1 MGKSDTTVSD
11 GSAKGLKK
19 RFEWWVLFKGDRL
32 AITAGAVVVVF
43 ALAMVLVRLDA
54 VSVGPN
60 SRIPLVF
67 SGVIAG
73 LLTLITVTLTINQL
87 ILSQIFGTPRELSD
101 NLEGTRQFRKT
112 IEALADRHSAPTEP
126 ADFISLIGE
135 TLYERTTSLQGKIDA
150 AGTDRRDVS
159 GQLSDIVT
167 EADALRNVDADEMRS
182 IEVLEIFM
190 GSKYARNISTVDR
203 LQSAYPDRL
212 SEDARNDLDEVM
224 DLLEAVA
231 ITRQHY
237 KTLLLHQTLAQLSR
251 YITYFGA
258 CAIVISILVPLVY
271 RSNASPMI
279 DPQYLPWVA
288 SAGIAIGIAPLAVF
302 LAYILRIATISKFTL
317 SVGPFVPPAEKKRE
331 E

>member
-43 ALAMVLVRLDA
+43 ALAMVLVRLDV

-167 EADALRNVDADEMRS
+167 EADTLRNVDADEMRS

-203 LQSAYPDRL
+203 LQSAYADRL

-271 RSNASPMI
+271 RSNASSMI
-279 DPQYLPWVA
+279 DPQYLPWIA

-302 LAYILRIATISKFTL
+302 LAYILRIATVSKFTL

>member
-1 MGKSDTTVSD
+1 MGKSDTTVSG
-11 GSAKGLKK
+11 GSGEGLKT
-19 RFEWWVLFKGDRL
+19 RVEWWVLFKGDRL
-32 AITAGAVVVVF
+32 AVTAGAVVVVF
-43 ALAMVLVRLDA
+43 ALAMVLVRLDV
-54 VSVGPN
+54 VSVGPK
-60 SRIPLVF
+60 SYIPTVF
-67 SGVIAG
+67 GGMIAG
-73 LLTLITVTLTINQL
+73 LLTLVTVTLTINQL

-112 IEALADRHSAPTEP
+112 IEDIAGRHSAPTEP
-126 ADFISLIGE
+126 ADFVSLIGD
-135 TLYERTTSLQGKIDA
+135 TLYERTTNLQEKVDEVGA
-150 AGTDRRDVS
+150 DRQDIS
-159 GQLSDIVT
+159 GQLSDIVS
-167 EADALRNVDADEMRS
+167 EADTLRNIDANQMRG
-182 IEVLEIFM
+182 IEVLEIFT

-203 LQSAYPDRL
+203 LQGAYADRL

-258 CAIVISILVPLVY
+258 CAIAISILVPLVY
-271 RSNASPMI
+271 RSNASPMV

-302 LAYILRIATISKFTL
+302 LAYILRIATVSKFTL